1 MFIFITISYAVIL
14 SDLLKDLQDLPTN
27 INFLNF
33 YFEVIIVKIQKCSI
47 MTKTPHATSLELL
60 PINIIFIV
68 QVQKGQMNA
77 VNHETKAQCQIPPDK
92 CIGHP
97 LVLNQLSLQ
106 VQPRLLQADDKLSNF
121 PLPISLFQ
129 NFSSSLE

>member
-14 SDLLKDLQDLPTN
+14 GDLLKDLPTN

-60 PINIIFIV
+60 PINMIFIV

-121 PLPISLFQ
+121 LLPILLFQ